1 LAARTKKDDAGS
13 AAPSKGQIREIAVS
27 EFFAKNRHL
36 LGFDNPAK
44 SLLTAVR
51 EGVDNSLDACEEA
64 RILPSVKVIIEQ
76 QTENRFNVAIEDN
89 GPGIPKQHLANIFGK
104 LLYGSKFHRLK
115 QSRGQQ
121 GIGIS
126 AAVMYGQMTT
136 GKPADVITKME
147 KNRAALTLKL
157 QIDTKKNAPK
167 ILAEGELT
175 KGEWAERTSGTRI
188 AITMEG
194 AYKEGRH
201 GVLAYM
207 AQTAL
212 ANPHADFTVID
223 PKKQVH
229 RFPRLVGML
238 PVEAKEI
245 KPHPHGVE
253 LGTFIQL
260 MSDAKG
266 QTVLQFLT
274 HAFSRVNDQLAKE
287 VCAKANVKPGSRAPD
302 LDRGYM
308 ESLYNAL
315 QATKI
320 MAPPTNCLSPMGEEN
335 IIKSLYWLCVQA
347 QQWDEEEGGEAEGAG
362 AASAEAAAKGAKGVA
377 QAAALAAAAGAAKK
391 AEPPAKG
398 KKGKKGK
405 ESPQAEFRFDVAADE
420 PAHKPEEKVDALS
433 AVRGLATHE
442 DGESFIASEE
452 KGYFVTAV
460 SRPPNVYRG
469 NPFQIE
475 VGLCY
480 ATRLKADALISVQRF
495 ANRVPL
501 QYQASACAMTKA
513 TISAPWKSYG
523 LQQSKGAL
531 PTGPVVLMV
540 HMASV
545 WVPYTSEAKEAV
557 AHYDEILKE
566 LRLAI
571 MECGR
576 RLDRFLRR
584 KRREADEAKKR
595 SYIEKYLE
603 PIGEALREV
612 LSLTQ
617 GEKQKTLENLK
628 IILERTRDKSA
639 APDERGRR
647 E

>member
-1 LAARTKKDDAGS
+1 LATKKKNEDVNSSSGGR
-13 AAPSKGQIREIAVS
+13 GQIREIAVS

-36 LGFDNPAK
+36 LGFDNPTK

-64 RILPSVKVIIEQ
+64 RILPTIKVVIEQ

-89 GPGIPKQHLANIFGK
+89 GPGIPKQHAANIFGK

-136 GKPADVITKME
+136 GKPAEVITKME
-147 KNRAALTLKL
+147 KSRAALTLKL

-167 ILAEGELT
+167 VLSEGEIT

-212 ANPHADFTVID
+212 SNPHADFTVVD

-266 QTVLQFLT
+266 QSIAQFLT
-274 HAFSRVNDQLAKE
+274 HAFSRVNEQIVKE
-287 VCAKANVKPGSRAPD
+287 VCTKASVKPGARAPD
-302 LDRGYM
+302 LDRGHM
-308 ESLYNAL
+308 ESLYKAI
-315 QATKI
+315 QDTKI

-335 IIKSLYWLCVQA
+335 ILKSLYWLCVQA
-347 QQWDEEEGGEAEGAG
+347 EHWDEEEGSEASA
-362 AASAEAAAKGAKGVA
+362 AEAAAAGVGKDKGALPTA
-377 QAAALAAAAGAAKK
+377 PLQAALKS
-391 AEPPAKG
+391 AELAKG

-405 ESPQAEFRFDVAADE
+405 QSPQSEFRFDLPREEE
-420 PAHKPEEKVDALS
+420 PAGSEESTDPLA

-442 DGESFIASEE
+442 AGESSIASEE

-480 ATRLKADALISVQRF
+480 ATRLKADALISVHRF

-531 PTGPVVLMV
+531 PTGPVVVMI

-617 GEKQKTLENLK
+617 AEKQKTLENLK
-628 IILERTRDKSA
+628 IILERTREKKA
-639 APDERGRR
+639 AE
-647 E
+647 